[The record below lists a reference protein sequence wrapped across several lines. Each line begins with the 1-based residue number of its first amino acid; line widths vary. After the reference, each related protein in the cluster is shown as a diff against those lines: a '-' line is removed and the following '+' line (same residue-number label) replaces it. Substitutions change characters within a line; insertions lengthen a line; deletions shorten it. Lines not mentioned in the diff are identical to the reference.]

1 MRFSDWLKPGIKVK
15 RWVVFGIF
23 GILLIAF
30 GFTELVTKRLYDF
43 YYKMFYIFL
52 NLSGLFVIYISVTEA
67 MKSIIVLVNKG
78 YIKVS
83 LDSKKIESM
92 IYEKRLLVRGPKIV
106 VIGGGTGLS
115 TMLRGLKYYTSN
127 ITAIVTVG
135 DDGGGSGTLRE
146 DLGIL
151 PPGDIRNC
159 ILALADTEPLME
171 DLLQYRFKD
180 GTLKGQSFG
189 NLFLAAMDGIS
200 DNFEDAV
207 QKMSSVLAVTGKVLP
222 VTLDDMQL
230 EAILENGNKV
240 VGESQIPVEA
250 LNQKSKIK
258 KLMINPENAEP
269 LKDALDAIKE
279 ADAIV
284 IGPGSLYTSIIPNLL
299 VKKIRTS
306 VRKSDAIKIYVSNI
320 MTQPGETD
328 NFDVSDHV
336 KIIKK
341 YGGKE
346 IVDYVIANSGEISEE
361 IKSRYLEE
369 GSTLAKLDIDNLKDI
384 HDKND
389 KKRKELAKIGYEM
402 ISEKIIE
409 FTEWLD
415 SIKIDPTIESLN
427 DKCLE
432 IREDT
437 LEYIYRKTNL
447 NNRDKKIIDKMLTSA
462 LKRLIREPIINLK
475 QTKDKGKREE
485 YIKLVEELFEL

>member
-1 MRFSDWLKPGIKVK
+1 MSDWLKPGIKVK
-15 RWVVFGIF
+15 RWVVFGVF

-30 GFTELVTKRLYDF
+30 AVAELVTKRLYDF

-240 VGESQIPVEA
+240 VGESLIPEEVI
-250 LNQKSKIK
+250 NQRSPK
-258 KLMINPENAEP
+258 
-269 LKDALDAIKE
+269 
-279 ADAIV
+279 
-284 IGPGSLYTSIIPNLL
+284 
-299 VKKIRTS
+299 
-306 VRKSDAIKIYVSNI
+306 
-320 MTQPGETD
+320 
-328 NFDVSDHV
+328 
-336 KIIKK
+336 
-341 YGGKE
+341 
-346 IVDYVIANSGEISEE
+346 
-361 IKSRYLEE
+361 
-369 GSTLAKLDIDNLKDI
+369 
-384 HDKND
+384 
-389 KKRKELAKIGYEM
+389 
-402 ISEKIIE
+402 
-409 FTEWLD
+409 
-415 SIKIDPTIESLN
+415 
-427 DKCLE
+427 
-432 IREDT
+432 
-437 LEYIYRKTNL
+437 
-447 NNRDKKIIDKMLTSA
+447 
-462 LKRLIREPIINLK
+462 
-475 QTKDKGKREE
+475 
-485 YIKLVEELFEL
+485 